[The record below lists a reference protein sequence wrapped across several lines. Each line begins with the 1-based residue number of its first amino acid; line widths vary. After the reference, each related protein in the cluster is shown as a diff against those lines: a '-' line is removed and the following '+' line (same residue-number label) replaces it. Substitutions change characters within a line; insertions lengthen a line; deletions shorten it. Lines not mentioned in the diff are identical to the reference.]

1 MPLLPLLTF
10 IVIYLVVSVV
20 MGDFYK
26 VPITIAFLV
35 SGIVGIMTTRGKTLQ
50 ERVRIFS
57 KGASSE
63 NMMLVIWIFILAGA
77 FASSAKAM
85 GSIDNTVNLA
95 LSLLPPQMIMAGIF
109 VAACFI
115 SLSVGTS
122 VGTVAAL
129 VPIATG
135 LASSTGISVEMM
147 TGVVVGGAFFGDNL
161 SFISDTT
168 VVATQTQGCKM
179 NEKFKANFALVMPV
193 ALTAKRLKMFIL
205 TLMHALPTCLLS
217 LTTE

>member
-63 NMMLVIWIFILAGA
+63 NMMLMIWIFILAGA

-115 SLSVGTS
+115 PHTDHSLFPNSIQ
-122 VGTVAAL
+122 A
-129 VPIATG
+129 
-135 LASSTGISVEMM
+135 
-147 TGVVVGGAFFGDNL
+147 
-161 SFISDTT
+161 
-168 VVATQTQGCKM
+168 
-179 NEKFKANFALVMPV
+179 
-193 ALTAKRLKMFIL
+193 
-205 TLMHALPTCLLS
+205 
-217 LTTE
+217 